1 MKAKKLKTGRKITH
15 SKKHRTK
22 HQNPTQIAREKWRSA
37 VQRCKEI
44 NKQWKNKLAE
54 KTNEFKKKLEEI
66 SNNSYVKAVQTVA
79 TDTRRKVEAKAKA
92 LAAAEAKFEKKF
104 EKKFQKMLAKKTKR
118 RGKTRGTT
126 QLQKGH
132 TVTAH
137 NLNNESKLTGKRRG
151 RKSSKSHVIH
161 QTPVTHKGIRK
172 RGRKQQG
179 RSATLQTSGHHNMT
193 NATSR
198 RGKPT
203 KHRTNRKTTSAKR
216 RSARR

>member
-1 MKAKKLKTGRKITH
+1 MKAKKFKAGRKVTH

-66 SNNSYVKAVQTVA
+66 SNSSYMKAVQTVA
-79 TDTRRKVEAKAKA
+79 NDTRRKVEAKAKA
-92 LAAAEAKFEKKF
+92 IAAAEAKFEKKF

-118 RGKTRGTT
+118 RGKTKGTT

-132 TVTAH
+132 
-137 NLNNESKLTGKRRG
+137 NLQNETKVTGKRRG
-151 RKSSKSHVIH
+151 RKSAKSHVTH
-161 QTPVTHKGIRK
+161 QTPVTHKGTKK

-179 RSATLQTSGHHNMT
+179 RNATLQTSGHHHLT

-203 KHRTNRKTTSAKR
+203 KHRANRKTTSAKR